1 MRSSQRLALL
11 VGAAVVLVIGF
22 VIANS
27 GGTTK
32 SSAPTTRHFHVTVA
46 GGKPVGG
53 IAQLSAN
60 KGDTIDL
67 TISSDRTE
75 PLHVHGYDIHK
86 TVAANGTATFNFKA
100 TIDGTCVIELESTS
114 VQIASLTVKL

>member
-27 GGTTK
+27 GG
-32 SSAPTTRHFHVTVA
+32 SSRSTAPVVRRFTVVVGA
-46 GGKPVGG
+46 GKPVGG
-53 IAQLSAN
+53 IAQLAAN

-67 TISSDRTE
+67 TVTSDRTE
-75 PLHVHGYDIHK
+75 PLHVHGYDLHK
-86 TVAANGTATFNFKA
+86 TVPAGGSATFSFKA
-100 TIDGTCVIELESTS
+100 TIDGTFVIELESTS

>member
-22 VIANS
+22 VLANS

-32 SSAPTTRHFHVTVA
+32 STAPVVRHFRVSVA

-67 TISSDRTE
+67 TVSSDRTE
-75 PLHVHGYDIHK
+75 PLHVHGYDLHK
-86 TVAANGTATFNFKA
+86 TAPAGGAATFAFQA
-100 TIDGTCVIELESTS
+100 TIDGTFVIELESTS

>member
-1 MRSSQRLALL
+1 MRSSQRGALL
-11 VGAAVVLVIGF
+11 AGAAVVLAIGF
-22 VIANS
+22 LIANS

-32 SSAPTTRHFHVTVA
+32 SVAPTTRHFHVTVA
-46 GGKPVGG
+46 AGKPVGG

-67 TISSDRTE
+67 TVSSDRTE
-75 PLHVHGYDIHK
+75 PLHVHGYDLHK
-86 TVAANGTATFNFKA
+86 TVMANGTATFNFKA
-100 TIDGTCVIELESTS
+100 TIDGTFVIELEATS